1 MTNCVVSG
9 NTFETFVDSDPPDS
23 SIGEGIEIQDGD
35 WTITRNVVDGATSHH
50 LRIYQDFEGEISY
63 NLFSGITHTQGVY
76 ATGNDGTMEF
86 YNNTFVKTSAGNTFL
101 VQLGEAGFEV
111 TNVTFRNNT
120 LADLSASN
128 SWALMRVVDASSAV
142 TLSNNLYDDADGTT
156 EAQWKGVSYSDKAT
170 WESNSGE
177 DDSVWDEPVFVSTS
191 DFQLGAGSP
200 AIDAGTDVS
209 LTQDILGNAI
219 IAAPDIGAYE
229 YQGTD
234 FYVDATEGDD
244 SHDGLTLATAWKTIA
259 HVNSQTL
266 SPGDNVYFQRG
277 ETWRE
282 QVTVDESGSSSN
294 PITFGA
300 YGTGANPILSGADLV
315 TDWTSEGGGVYS
327 KAEITTEPN
336 YAWFDDALG
345 TKEVSQGALNANDEW
360 YWNADTLYIYSS
372 TDPSGKVVE
381 AGSRDYALVGWSGT
395 SYYTVDGLAFQKN
408 NSTWAGA
415 VLAVGTTSES
425 QGVTVQNCTFRYI
438 PKAISIYS
446 VNNVV
451 VSDNVIT
458 GHGAGT
464 VSGIDF
470 NDGGVSYNA
479 ATTVTVSGNTISQV
493 VYGVVSPN
501 TGTEHI
507 NAATISNNTIS
518 DCAREGLSFNLAD
531 GMTVESNIVSN
542 CGGAGDYSGIHFWE
556 VANAIVRYN
565 TVSGQR
571 DSGAVG
577 GNGIQIDTNTDAAEV
592 YYNLVYDSDGAG
604 ISVIDAAGVLIYNNT
619 LYDNGQNNSLVDGVY
634 LAGPS
639 LDTTSATIKNNIGY
653 ATNNYAIYIDSNTS
667 DNSLEF
673 DANLWYK
680 AAGNW
685 WYDGSTGGDSL
696 DAWNLKSYV
705 TDDLEGD
712 PVFVSSS
719 DFQLATGSPAIDA
732 GVRIGFGTDI
742 LGNPI
747 VGDPDMGAYEVQP

>member
-1 MTNCVVSG
+1 MKRFIIFVAFATAFSIPAQNVVAQRPHSLPEKPLEHSG
-9 NTFETFVDSDPPDS
+9 PRNFMDVMDPPVP
-23 SIGEGIEIQDGD
+23 GYY
-35 WTITRNVVDGATSHH
+35 VDQT
-50 LRIYQDFEGEISY
+50 
-63 NLFSGITHTQGVY
+63 N
-76 ATGNDGTMEF
+76 GND
-86 YNNTFVKTSAGNTFL
+86 
-101 VQLGEAGFEV
+101 
-111 TNVTFRNNT
+111 
-120 LADLSASN
+120 SN
-128 SWALMRVVDASSAV
+128 
-142 TLSNNLYDDADGTT
+142 
-156 EAQWKGVSYSDKAT
+156 
-170 WESNSGE
+170 
-177 DDSVWDEPVFVSTS
+177 
-191 DFQLGAGSP
+191 
-200 AIDAGTDVS
+200 
-209 LTQDILGNAI
+209 
-219 IAAPDIGAYE
+219 
-229 YQGTD
+229 
-234 FYVDATEGDD
+234 
-244 SHDGLTLATAWKTIA
+244 DGLTPAYAIKTIEELETI
-259 HVNSQTL
+259 TL
-266 SPGDNVYFQRG
+266 VPGDSVFFKRG

-282 QVTVDESGSSSN
+282 QLSIGYSGTSGA

-300 YGTGANPILSGADLV
+300 YGTGATPVITGADSV
-315 TDWTSEGGGVYS
+315 SAWTAEGGDVYS
-327 KAEITTEPN
+327 ETASRTTEPN
-336 YAWFDDALG
+336 YVWFDHSLG
-345 TKEVSQGALNANDEW
+345 TKEVSQVALNQDDEW
-360 YWNADTLYIYSS
+360 FWDSGTDTLYVFSS
-372 TDPSGKVVE
+372 TDP
-381 AGSRDYALVGWSGT
+381 AGTVIEPGNRDYALVSWAGT
-395 SYYTVDGLAFQKN
+395 SYYTVDGLEFQKN

-470 NDGGVSYNA
+470 NDGGVPYNA

-493 VYGVVSPN
+493 AYGVVSPN